1 MLGKKVKMV
10 KNGAQPFE
18 DLRPCSA
25 GWEEMIGRG
34 TPESRRPPLS
44 CGLVPWAKATAQPL
58 RDIQGQPGWEP
69 GSGQGSILLALG
81 VMAQDQPGGSRPGP
95 SCGLSGWWVGQ
106 RNSHVCLQTRCRVTR
121 RTQPA
126 LPFLGAGPSVRPAAS
141 LTSVSRHLQGQVGG
155 DNTQVSPDPP
165 FPHLPDGQ

>member
-1 MLGKKVKMV
+1 MLGRKVKMV

-44 CGLVPWAKATAQPL
+44 CSLLPWAKATAQPL

-69 GSGQGSILLALG
+69 GSGQGSVLLAPG

-95 SCGLSGWWVGQ
+95 SCGLSGWWVGPEK
-106 RNSHVCLQTRCRVTR
+106 
-121 RTQPA
+121 QPRLSSDQVPCDQEDTAGSAFPGGGA
-126 LPFLGAGPSVRPAAS
+126 LSASCCFPDLCFPSFAGTSGWGQH
-141 LTSVSRHLQGQVGG
+141 TSVS
-155 DNTQVSPDPP
+155 
-165 FPHLPDGQ
+165 